1 MSMFILQAPHP
12 PWSPTRGEKLC
23 RAEPSA
29 SVPRIHGGYTP
40 MKTYHNYSLNH
51 AQVMAGI
58 VSGNEITRLIHEPPP
73 SMRSHRAWHDQPI
86 DHSGSTVATC
96 LGEIQAKVMCCG
108 EETNITRI
116 QSTQSP
122 GSLHPPTQ
130 DATHGKQ
137 VVPLTSRRR
146 AHVCGPVLATGDN
159 GFHSSVTS
167 LTTRRSR
174 TFEAKTRKNF

>member
-1 MSMFILQAPHP
+1 
-12 PWSPTRGEKLC
+12 
-23 RAEPSA
+23 
-29 SVPRIHGGYTP
+29 
-40 MKTYHNYSLNH
+40 
-51 AQVMAGI
+51 MAGN
-58 VSGNEITRLIHEPPP
+58 VSGYESTGLIHEPPP
-73 SMRSHRAWHDQPI
+73 STTKISHRAWHDQPI

-108 EETNITRI
+108 EGTYIKSN

-146 AHVCGPVLATGDN
+146 HMCAFLC
-159 GFHSSVTS
+159 
-167 LTTRRSR
+167 
-174 TFEAKTRKNF
+174 